1 MEAGN
6 LSEVSVP
13 DVLERKFAIYVILCV
28 KEMPGSTKSDIIKKD
43 EGNERTK
50 FLRISEL
57 IDEGI
62 IMVDDTKRQHN
73 AIKLYLTPLGQEV
86 ANHLEKAVEVFKKTA

>member
-1 MEAGN
+1 MEAVN

-73 AIKLYLTPLGQEV
+73 SIKLYLTPKGQEV
-86 ANHLEKAVEVFKKTA
+86 AKHLEKAVEAFGQTS

>member
-28 KEMPGSTKSDIIKKD
+28 KEMPGSTKSDIIK
-43 EGNERTK
+43 
-50 FLRISEL
+50 
-57 IDEGI
+57 
-62 IMVDDTKRQHN
+62 
-73 AIKLYLTPLGQEV
+73 
-86 ANHLEKAVEVFKKTA
+86 

>member
-1 MEAGN
+1 MEEGE
-6 LSEVSVP
+6 LSETYVP
-13 DVLERKFAIYVILCV
+13 DILERKYTISIILSV
-28 KEMPGSTKSDIIKKD
+28 KNMPGSTKSDIIKME

-50 FLRISEL
+50 FLRIGEL
-57 IDEGI
+57 IDAGI

-86 ANHLEKAVEVFKKTA
+86 ANHLEKAVEAFKKTA